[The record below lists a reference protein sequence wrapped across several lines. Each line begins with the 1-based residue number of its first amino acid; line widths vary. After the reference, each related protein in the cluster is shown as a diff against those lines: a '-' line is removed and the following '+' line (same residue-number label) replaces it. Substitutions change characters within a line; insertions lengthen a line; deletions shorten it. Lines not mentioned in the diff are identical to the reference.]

1 MRNDVGRMSRDGAAP
16 PPPVRPG
23 RERPRS
29 AGPRDLTRSEDA
41 GTHDRG
47 RCVRQPEASR
57 MLEAST
63 RRHHMDRR
71 EGQMANLN
79 DAVKRHAGLA
89 IALLVVMAALGGWA
103 GAAGATTISTPIT
116 SPCPFALSV
125 PDDLLST
132 STGSIKCDGAGAAS
146 GADITIT
153 VAGNMVMEAGSE
165 ITAENTTGGG
175 NGGNISITVSGD

>member
-1 MRNDVGRMSRDGAAP
+1 MAQVERSTCLAIAPAAWVEAAP
-16 PPPVRPG
+16 HR
-23 RERPRS
+23 RTL
-29 AGPRDLTRSEDA
+29 AL
-41 GTHDRG
+41 
-47 RCVRQPEASR
+47 

-79 DAVKRHAGLA
+79 NAVKRHAGLA
-89 IALLVVMAALGGWA
+89 IALLVVMAAMGGLAGEAWA
-103 GAAGATTISTPIT
+103 SAQCVAGGGQQVPGQCQITAALTA
-116 SPCPFALSV
+116 PCPYALTLPV
-125 PDDLLST
+125 GEDRLIT

-153 VAGNMVMEAGSE
+153 VPGGNMVMEAGSE

-175 NGGNISITVSGD
+175 NGGNI